1 MYCIKIPQNFL
12 TKEHSIPKME
22 LFIPL
27 FVGALYCSSFTVS
40 YQQGHKVQQ
49 CFAIDWSS
57 TIPDDL
63 VTIDLDSPIGY
74 ISIDHWLYMIDHQ
87 WQCITVDWS
96 STRPD
101 ALFWSLARAWLG
113 SHSSEKEW
121 GSVTWVRATFFVSWK
136 YQFYFKVLFV
146 TFAKPFLEIDN
157 LDLYREIAIPNAHC
171 CCNDVRF

>member
-1 MYCIKIPQNFL
+1 MSELRTISILQTTGWLACNATFPFPKQKNVLYKNTSKFL

-101 ALFWSLARAWLG
+101 ALLWSLARA
-113 SHSSEKEW
+113 
-121 GSVTWVRATFFVSWK
+121 
-136 YQFYFKVLFV
+136 
-146 TFAKPFLEIDN
+146 
-157 LDLYREIAIPNAHC
+157 
-171 CCNDVRF
+171 

>member
-1 MYCIKIPQNFL
+1 M
-12 TKEHSIPKME
+12 
-22 LFIPL
+22 
-27 FVGALYCSSFTVS
+27 
-40 YQQGHKVQQ
+40 QQ

-101 ALFWSLARAWLG
+101 ALLWSLARA
-113 SHSSEKEW
+113 
-121 GSVTWVRATFFVSWK
+121 
-136 YQFYFKVLFV
+136 
-146 TFAKPFLEIDN
+146 
-157 LDLYREIAIPNAHC
+157 
-171 CCNDVRF
+171 